1 MARSPLVEKRLGYRF
16 RNAALLEQALTHRS
30 YGTPNNERLEF
41 LGDGVLGCVIA
52 EELYRR
58 FPQLSEGKL
67 TRLRANLV
75 REDSLH
81 DVAVVL
87 KLQQFLR
94 LGDSERSSGEDVRP
108 SILSDALEALFGAVF
123 LDGGYDAVRK
133 AILDAYAD
141 ALARLDPQG
150 PTKDAKTRLQELL
163 QGEHRERPEYRIVAI
178 RGAAHRQSFE
188 VECVVAGLGL
198 NATGSGSSRQRAEQQ
213 AAEIMLG
220 KLDR

>member
-30 YGTPNNERLEF
+30 YGAPNNERLEF